1 MCNFNQSSVPKGW
14 QWVCLKISGG
24 CPQDSQNCSAFSSPN
39 GRSFNSL
46 EKVHEFN
53 RQLEKAKLEKEN
65 RRLLAD
71 SLRQESK
78 VNNVKV
84 NNSSMIVCN
93 YCDLAFFNQ
102 SMQKKHERDIH
113 SNYGSSR
120 MIKCE
125 HCNESF
131 AIMAHLQAHMR
142 EFHMSIPVPCKFCRK
157 MFLSM
162 DRYEEHIKMFHM
174 KSSSSSGQYEPL
186 NLSKREVPKS
196 SFQYNAREIEDRMHE
211 IVNKNKNASS
221 FQYNPREVDD
231 RMHEIVNK
239 NKNARQQLKM
249 LKESKV
255 SNLFPT
261 GISVSG
267 PSLKNLNPNLGN
279 IQLDKSN
286 IYRSEAESRMANFRE
301 LSFSKKQKYQPLVPQ
316 IMEQKANFQTSLNVS
331 NLPQENNL
339 PSLWKQS
346 TEPRKHIFPQ
356 ENSLP
361 SLWKQSAEPRK
372 QISPEAMIER
382 LKAEYNQLHPDQTKD
397 LYTKSLLRPAPFRKP
412 APISGEEMLQAMNS
426 KSLRRKD
433 IALPIRRASY
443 KMPPPPTKSRT
454 RKPMK
459 RKEPYDPSIPGKNQI
474 TVSQTCKYMGL
485 KDYPVPIN
493 ENNKHFFKNRANFED
508 YYTPLVASV
517 NLGGNPLSIQTLVK
531 AKWFEVMQA
540 KLGDSGSIYFNKPR
554 RNKVK
559 IQVSL

>member
-53 RQLEKAKLEKEN
+53 RTLEKAKLEKEN

-71 SLRQESK
+71 SLRQESNMNNAK
-78 VNNVKV
+78 VD
-84 NNSSMIVCN
+84 NSSTIACN
-93 YCDLAFFNQ
+93 YCDLAFFNP
-102 SMQKKHERDIH
+102 SMLKKHERDIH
-113 SNYGSSR
+113 LKYDSSR
-120 MIKCE
+120 TVKCE

-142 EFHMSIPVPCKFCRK
+142 EFHISIPVPCKFCGK
-157 MFLSM
+157 LFLSM
-162 DRYEEHIKMFHM
+162 DSYEEHIKMFHI
-174 KSSSSSGQYEPL
+174 KSSSSRQYEPL
-186 NLSKREVPKS
+186 NLSKREVPK
-196 SFQYNAREIEDRMHE
+196 N
-211 IVNKNKNASS
+211 S
-221 FQYNPREVDD
+221 FQYNPREIED

-267 PSLKNLNPNLGN
+267 PSLKIPNPNLGN

-286 IYRSEAESRMANFRE
+286 IYRSEAESRMANFSE

-316 IMEQKANFQTSLNVS
+316 IMEQKANFQTSQNIS
-331 NLPQENNL
+331 NLPQENSL

-346 TEPRKHIFPQ
+346 TEPRKQITPQ
-356 ENSLP
+356 ENSFP

-372 QISPEAMIER
+372 QISPQAMIER

-493 ENNKHFFKNRANFED
+493 ENNRHFFKNRSNFED